1 MKAISLYWFVVQQQI
16 ITFSCQKFGLFNQKF
31 STNINKL
38 NKTSIKRFSKIT
50 KKHITKKSRN

>member
-38 NKTSIKRFSKIT
+38 NKTSIKKVFENY
-50 KKHITKKSRN
+50 KKAHYKEVT